1 MNMRSKITVLFFAL
15 MMSVAAFAD
24 SPTSLTVMS
33 ASAHVYKVYYKA
45 NEAGKVRV
53 SIINNSN
60 KAVFSEV
67 LNNVASFVRP
77 YNFSELP
84 EGEYTIVVEDKNGK
98 QVEKVQY
105 SMSKITSFISVTEKA
120 NDPNKYILNVVNNG
134 TDVVSVK
141 IFAAENLLHEQT
153 LQVTGNFGQVYN
165 LNSVRTTNDMKITF
179 VVTTSAGITRTIEF

>member
-24 SPTSLTVMS
+24 SPTSLTVTS

-165 LNSVRTTNDMKITF
+165 LSSVRTTNDMKITF